1 MTRDRPILIVSRRL
15 QPLIRRE
22 REASYS
28 ITPYGSNNNMNWLQD
43 HNAAVSN
50 TLGSAFAGIVSRIFT
65 HPIDTAKSRLQAQY
79 TTPTPSSSSTKGIA
93 TAPSYRGTFDAL
105 SKTFRAEG
113 AQGLY
118 RGFGAILVG
127 GTPGTVAYLCTY
139 EMAKGYL
146 GNLRSTENDRSDDN
160 EGGDFAVHF
169 SAGMIAETVACIIYV
184 PVDVIK
190 ERLQVQHAAPLG
202 HHNSVHGNNLN
213 YEGSFDA
220 LKKIA
225 KTEGVAGVYKGYA
238 ATLAS
243 FGPFS
248 ALYFMFYE
256 RCKTETR
263 QYLFDPHHEL
273 PKSSINKMEIPFP
286 WLVLCTASAGAL
298 ASWLTSP
305 LDMAKLR
312 LVSKFGDF

>member
-1 MTRDRPILIVSRRL
+1 
-15 QPLIRRE
+15 
-22 REASYS
+22 
-28 ITPYGSNNNMNWLQD
+28 MNWLQD

-79 TTPTPSSSSTKGIA
+79 TSSPSSASSTKGIA
-93 TAPSYRGTFDAL
+93 TPPNYRGTLDAL
-105 SKTFRAEG
+105 SKTFQAEG

-146 GNLRSTENDRSDDN
+146 GNFRSENNRSDSND
-160 EGGDFAVHF
+160 GGDFVVHF

-202 HHNSVHGNNLN
+202 HHSARGSNPY

-263 QYLFDPHHEL
+263 HYLFDPHHEL
-273 PKSSINKMEIPFP
+273 PKSSLDKVEIPFP

-312 LVSKFGDF
+312 LVSNFDDFS